1 MAENREHQL
10 VEGDAVMR
18 VSGGG
23 HFKQKSIKS
32 KFVSISLRDKLI
44 FLFVGTLFVELL
56 LFGCVMSFYLY
67 INAKKNVSDNI
78 DTTVTAVS
86 EVMDQSFLV
95 MENLVLE
102 LAASNGVQ
110 NWLDDSH
117 YYDRENSEFYLRKT
131 EFSRELNRILIYSNA
146 KKLDVVEYAA
156 VFNDGYLLDY
166 VDVQSV
172 GGNKVQREVYKA
184 YEAAEQETEKYIYS
198 ELVMGSE
205 NVIFH
210 IRRMRSDFERD
221 VPLII
226 MVATNERD
234 IASAIK
240 TNIETAQNLIAQKTE
255 QIEKCDGE
263 KEEKKKIIQT
273 ISEQIGSTKSKADYE
288 KQRRDL
294 KKQRDVFLEN
304 ANSAQ
309 HQFGDEVMSMFPQLL
324 ISKAVN
330 DAKNKLNLQ
339 ANKSQLPSGINR
351 RLISYLLKLNTKTC
365 ICGRD
370 LCDDEREHIRKFL
383 DMMPPK
389 SYSSMYQD
397 FTKTAARWGNGYDKQ
412 SVEEIIKRVLINQN
426 SASECEKKIKELDD
440 SEKNSKDIEDLVVGR
455 QKAEDRVAE
464 LDRMINGLNSQI
476 EKAKPY
482 LKKQMKDYD
491 KLTEANELG
500 RIATEKIEIM
510 QEVLRYFS
518 DKLDKES
525 VEYSKKLQV
534 NIQNLLDNMLT
545 SRRNVSVSQEFA
557 VRVTDSYNDESK
569 SEGQFA
575 VVSFAYIGGILK
587 MLKDDDNL
595 QGKEYPLVLDG
606 PFSKL
611 DPDQRQNVV
620 NMLPT
625 FAPQVIV
632 FSKDDLHDVISK
644 ENIGRVWTIVSNDEK
659 NVAKV
664 EEGKLW
670 R

>member
-1 MAENREHQL
+1 MKIKNIEYENFRNFKDHGMIKCSTDGKVTIIYGKNGDGKTTLHQL
-10 VEGDAVMR
+10 FQWIIYGQVKFNKTTTDHLYNLAYENELDYGQVFNVWGRIDFEHSGSEFSLTRTYTYKKGVDDSEKIGEDLSLQKMDDDYNWKR
-18 VSGGG
+18 VDKPEESIEKMLPSGLAEYFFFDGESMIADLRVKG
-23 HFKQKSIKS
+23 RDSAS
-32 KFVSISLRDKLI
+32 KLRKA
-44 FLFVGTLFVELL
+44 
-56 LFGCVMSFYLY
+56 LY
-67 INAKKNVSDNI
+67 SMFDLDVIESAINHIGRTDLK
-78 DTTVTAVS
+78 TTVLGKLYLGKSSIGSGS
-86 EVMDQSFLV
+86 EV
-95 MENLVLE
+95 
-102 LAASNGVQ
+102 
-110 NWLDDSH
+110 
-117 YYDRENSEFYLRKT
+117 
-131 EFSRELNRILIYSNA
+131 
-146 KKLDVVEYAA
+146 
-156 VFNDGYLLDY
+156 
-166 VDVQSV
+166 
-172 GGNKVQREVYKA
+172 
-184 YEAAEQETEKYIYS
+184 
-198 ELVMGSE
+198 
-205 NVIFH
+205 
-210 IRRMRSDFERD
+210 
-221 VPLII
+221 
-226 MVATNERD
+226 
-234 IASAIK
+234 SAIK

-339 ANKSQLPSGINR
+339 TNKSQLPSGINR

-440 SEKNSKDIEDLVVGR
+440 CEKNSKDIEDLVVGR

>member
-1 MAENREHQL
+1 
-10 VEGDAVMR
+10 
-18 VSGGG
+18 
-23 HFKQKSIKS
+23 
-32 KFVSISLRDKLI
+32 
-44 FLFVGTLFVELL
+44 
-56 LFGCVMSFYLY
+56 
-67 INAKKNVSDNI
+67 
-78 DTTVTAVS
+78 
-86 EVMDQSFLV
+86 
-95 MENLVLE
+95 
-102 LAASNGVQ
+102 
-110 NWLDDSH
+110 
-117 YYDRENSEFYLRKT
+117 
-131 EFSRELNRILIYSNA
+131 
-146 KKLDVVEYAA
+146 
-156 VFNDGYLLDY
+156 
-166 VDVQSV
+166 
-172 GGNKVQREVYKA
+172 
-184 YEAAEQETEKYIYS
+184 
-198 ELVMGSE
+198 
-205 NVIFH
+205 
-210 IRRMRSDFERD
+210 
-221 VPLII
+221 
-226 MVATNERD
+226 
-234 IASAIK
+234 
-240 TNIETAQNLIAQKTE
+240 
-255 QIEKCDGE
+255 
-263 KEEKKKIIQT
+263 
-273 ISEQIGSTKSKADYE
+273 
-288 KQRRDL
+288 
-294 KKQRDVFLEN
+294 
-304 ANSAQ
+304 
-309 HQFGDEVMSMFPQLL
+309 
-324 ISKAVN
+324 
-330 DAKNKLNLQ
+330 
-339 ANKSQLPSGINR
+339 
-351 RLISYLLKLNTKTC
+351 
-365 ICGRD
+365 
-370 LCDDEREHIRKFL
+370 
-383 DMMPPK
+383 MMPPK

>member
-1 MAENREHQL
+1 
-10 VEGDAVMR
+10 
-18 VSGGG
+18 
-23 HFKQKSIKS
+23 
-32 KFVSISLRDKLI
+32 
-44 FLFVGTLFVELL
+44 
-56 LFGCVMSFYLY
+56 
-67 INAKKNVSDNI
+67 
-78 DTTVTAVS
+78 
-86 EVMDQSFLV
+86 
-95 MENLVLE
+95 
-102 LAASNGVQ
+102 
-110 NWLDDSH
+110 
-117 YYDRENSEFYLRKT
+117 
-131 EFSRELNRILIYSNA
+131 
-146 KKLDVVEYAA
+146 
-156 VFNDGYLLDY
+156 
-166 VDVQSV
+166 
-172 GGNKVQREVYKA
+172 
-184 YEAAEQETEKYIYS
+184 
-198 ELVMGSE
+198 
-205 NVIFH
+205 
-210 IRRMRSDFERD
+210 
-221 VPLII
+221 
-226 MVATNERD
+226 
-234 IASAIK
+234 
-240 TNIETAQNLIAQKTE
+240 
-255 QIEKCDGE
+255 
-263 KEEKKKIIQT
+263 
-273 ISEQIGSTKSKADYE
+273 
-288 KQRRDL
+288 
-294 KKQRDVFLEN
+294 
-304 ANSAQ
+304 
-309 HQFGDEVMSMFPQLL
+309 MSMFPQLL